1 VNSCLP
7 RNSALVRVLQAV
19 GLCALMF
26 LSTASH
32 AQNLGRISG
41 IITDSSGAVVSG
53 AAVTVT
59 DTERNIARNLTADS
73 SGIYSAPNL
82 IPSTYTVRAAYM
94 GFSPIEHNGITVGV
108 GDDVHIDL
116 TLRPGLQAQ
125 TVTVTSEAPQIS
137 TTNAQ
142 LGGEVTGQSLTE
154 LPVAGHNFLQLM
166 ALHPGMQGRPGGGA
180 AGQEPYANG
189 LRAEYNV
196 ILFDGL
202 ASYTSYYPTSQPV
215 SIGYAGGGPEEAIV
229 VPADS
234 VQDFTVVLNPKAEYG
249 WRPGAQIS
257 MGMKSGTN
265 TLHGAAFALGRDAA
279 LIARNPFFQTKVE
292 NTFENYGATLGG
304 PIKSNKVFFLV
315 SYEGQQEAV
324 DEPRNATMPEF
335 TSNAAQLSQFLTI
348 PGLPNPAKFS
358 MPAALQAM
366 ETAGT
371 PISPL
376 SLALTGCSTTTLLC
390 SGAGLFSNTTA
401 SKNGLYPV
409 AFPLTGSTNDG
420 VGKIDYHMND
430 KNSFNGEYFA
440 GKGSIIAPVSTI
452 TQQYWSA
459 NLYSTSQVARAVWT
473 YIPNSSWVNDA
484 RFGWDYSLANEN
496 GLLDCNGG
504 QGAPDY
510 ATLGLVSG
518 STICGLPTITIA
530 GFNNLNGQ
538 GDSTAVSNVYRWSDS
553 VSYTHGNHI
562 FKFGGEMAFNT
573 GAVNL
578 NIQNSHGTINFNTNN
593 AAVPL
598 PGIASA
604 NATPLEYFF
613 AGLPTSS
620 TLQVG
625 SVPRTFHYYQYAG
638 YVQDD
643 WRIVPRLT
651 MNLGLRYEYMSTIWA
666 TDGFFANFA
675 PGTPS
680 GLVQQGHGG
689 SLYNFDHNAFAPRFG
704 FAWDVTGKASTI
716 LRGSFNIVY
725 EQPTGQ
731 VFFSPGAT
739 LNINPSGL
747 SMYSGC
753 TKSGFTAAALATCT
767 QGPIT
772 TPGGNI
778 TLASVTIAPPQ
789 ATVPWVSGQSIFGNY
804 TSATPVCTNQ
814 SPCAIGGTAQHL
826 QFPEILEWNFGIQ
839 QALTSNLSL
848 DVEYVG
854 NKGQHEFAYTDLN
867 QPALGPATNEILR
880 RPYSMN
886 GEYPWFG
893 KIGELGSFGEYSNYD
908 GLQVV
913 LTARGF
919 HGLSFVAGYTY
930 AHALDEGSVDMGM
943 VIPMN
948 SLNPGLEYGNSASDL
963 RHHFTIAPTYM
974 VPSRKAPLQLL
985 DGWQLS
991 SSFTISSGRPYNA
1004 VDSTDDISGT
1014 GELQDRWTLA
1024 GTPKDFK
1031 KYGGAVPIPYFAG
1044 ALGVAGLPIACQNAA
1059 AAEPNGPGGIANNDT
1074 GMANLLKYGC
1084 YMAGNSVI
1092 VPPAQGTFGTMSRY
1106 ELFGPGFEEWDFSVS
1121 KAWRIKERLN
1131 ATFRAEIYNVL
1142 NRTQYAAPTATLNT
1156 TGTFGQSQA
1165 TPDVGANSP
1174 IIGTGGPRKIQL
1186 GLKFTF

>member
-1 VNSCLP
+1 MNSCLP
-7 RNSALVRVLQAV
+7 RKIVLVRVLQAI

-26 LSTASH
+26 FSTASH

-53 AAVTVT
+53 ATVTVS

-73 SGIYSAPNL
+73 SGTYSAPNL
-82 IPSTYTVRAAYM
+82 IPSTYTVRAAFT
-94 GFSPIEHNGITVGV
+94 GFSPTEHTGITVGV

-116 TLRPGLQAQ
+116 TLQPGLQAQ
-125 TVTVTSEAPQIS
+125 TVVVTGEVPQIS
-137 TTNAQ
+137 TTNAE
-142 LGGEVTGQSLTE
+142 LGGEVTGASLSE

-189 LRAEYNV
+189 MRAEYNV

-234 VQDFTVVLNPKAEYG
+234 VQDFTVVQNPKAEYG
-249 WRPGAQIS
+249 WRPGAQMS
-257 MGMKSGTN
+257 VGMKSGTN
-265 TLHGAAFALGRDAA
+265 ALHGTAFALGRDAA
-279 LIARNPFFQTKVE
+279 LIARNPFFATKVE

-304 PIKSNKVFFLV
+304 PIIRDKVFFLV
-315 SYEGQQEAV
+315 SYEGQGEAV
-324 DEPRNATMPEF
+324 DEPRTATMPEF
-335 TSNAAQLSQFLTI
+335 TSSAAQLTQFLALS
-348 PGLPNPAKFS
+348 PKFS
-358 MPAALQAM
+358 MPAALQVLQ
-366 ETAGT
+366 TAGIT
-371 PISPL
+371 PSPL
-376 SLALTGCSTTTLLC
+376 SLSLTGCSAATLLC
-390 SGAGLFSNTTA
+390 TGAGLFSNTT
-401 SKNGLYPV
+401 STGNGLYPV
-409 AFPLTGSTNDG
+409 AFPLTGGTNDG
-420 VGKIDYHMND
+420 VVKIDYHMND
-430 KNSFNGEYFA
+430 KNSFNAEYFA

-504 QGAPDY
+504 QGAPNY
-510 ATLGLVSG
+510 ASLGLVSG
-518 STICGLPTITIA
+518 STLCGLPTITIA

-538 GDSTAVSNVYRWSDS
+538 GDSTAVSNVYRWADS

-562 FKFGGEMAFNT
+562 FRFGGELALNT

-578 NIQNSHGTINFNTNN
+578 NIQNSHGTVNFNTNN

-598 PGIASA
+598 PLPAGQKS
-604 NATPLEYFF
+604 TPLEYFF

-625 SVPRTFHYYQYAG
+625 SVPRTFRYFQYAG
-638 YVQDD
+638 FVQDD

-651 MNLGLRYEYMSTIWA
+651 LNLGVRYEYMTRVWA
-666 TDGFFANFA
+666 TDGYFANIDV
-675 PGTPS
+675 GTPS
-680 GLVQQGHGG
+680 GLVQQGQGA

-704 FAWDVTGKASTI
+704 FAWDVTGRATTTI
-716 LRGSFNIVY
+716 RGSFNIVY

-731 VFFSPGAT
+731 VFFSPAAT

-767 QGPIT
+767 AGPIT

-778 TLASVTIAPPQ
+778 NLASVTITPPQ
-789 ATVPWVSGQSIFGNY
+789 ATVPWASGQSIFGAY

-814 SPCAIGGTAQHL
+814 TPCAVGGTTRYL

-839 QALTSNLSL
+839 RALNSNFSL

-854 NKGQHEFAYTDLN
+854 NHGQHEFAYTDIN
-867 QPALGPATNEILR
+867 QPALGLATNEILR
-880 RPYSMN
+880 RPYTVN

-893 KIGELGSFGEYSNYD
+893 KMGMLGSFGEYSNYN
-908 GLQVV
+908 GLQVL
-913 LTARGF
+913 LTSRGY

-963 RHHFTIAPTYM
+963 RHHFTIAPTYLF
-974 VPSRKAPLQLL
+974 PTRKAPLQLL
-985 DGWQLS
+985 EGWQIT

-1004 VDSTDDISGT
+1004 VDSADDFSGT
-1014 GELQDRWTLA
+1014 GELQDRWTLV
-1024 GTPKDFK
+1024 GTPSDFK
-1031 KYGGAVPIPYFAG
+1031 EYGKAVPIPYFAPPS
-1044 ALGVAGLPIACQNAA
+1044 ATQLIPLPAACVTAA
-1059 AAEPNGPGGIANNDT
+1059 AAEPLGPGGATDT
-1074 GMANLLKYGC
+1074 GTASLNKVGC

-1121 KAWRIKERLN
+1121 KAWQIKERLT
-1131 ATFRAEIYNVL
+1131 ATFRAEVYNML
-1142 NRTQYAAPTATLNT
+1142 NQTQYAAPTATLNT
-1156 TGTFGQSQA
+1156 TSSFGQSQS
-1165 TPDVGANSP
+1165 TPDIGANSP

-1186 GLKFTF
+1186 GLRFTF

>member
-1 VNSCLP
+1 MNSCLP
-7 RNSALVRVLQAV
+7 RNNALERLLQAV

-41 IITDSSGAVVSG
+41 IIKDSSGAVVAG

-59 DTERNIARNLTADS
+59 DTERNNARNLTADS
-73 SGIYSAPNL
+73 TGIYSAPNL
-82 IPSTYTVRAAYM
+82 IPSTYTVRAAYT
-94 GFSPIEHNGITVGV
+94 GFGPVEHTGITVGV
-108 GDDVHIDL
+108 GDDVHIDFML
-116 TLRPGLQAQ
+116 QPGQQAQ
-125 TVTVTSEAPQIS
+125 TVTVTGEAPQIS
-137 TTNAQ
+137 TTNAE
-142 LGGEVTGQSLTE
+142 LGGEVTGDSLSE
-154 LPVAGHNFLQLM
+154 IPIAGHNFLQLL

-202 ASYTSYYPTSQPV
+202 ASYTSYYPTSQPI

-229 VPADS
+229 IPPDS
-234 VQDFTVVLNPKAEYG
+234 VQDFTVVQNPKAEYG
-249 WRPGAQIS
+249 WRPGAQMS
-257 MGMKSGTN
+257 VGMKSGTN

-304 PIKSNKVFFLV
+304 PIKKDKVFFLV
-315 SYEGQQEAV
+315 SYEGQNEAV

-335 TSNAAQLSQFLTI
+335 TSNAAQLSQFLAVS
-348 PGLPNPAKFS
+348 PKLS
-358 MPAALQAM
+358 MPAALKVL
-366 ETAGT
+366 ETDGVT
-371 PISPL
+371 ISPL

-390 SGAGLFSNTTA
+390 SGAGLFSNTIA
-401 SKNGLYPV
+401 GPSGLYPV
-409 AFPLTGSTNDG
+409 AFPLTGGTNDG
-420 VGKIDYHMND
+420 VVKIDYHMSD
-430 KNSFNGEYFA
+430 KNSFNAEFFSGR
-440 GKGSIIAPVSTI
+440 GSIIAPVSTI

-459 NLYSTSQVARAVWT
+459 NLYSNSSVARAVWI
-473 YIPNSSWVNDA
+473 YVPNSSWVNDA

-504 QGAPDY
+504 QGAPNY
-510 ATLGLVSG
+510 SALGLVSG
-518 STICGLPTITIA
+518 STICGLPTITIS

-538 GDSTAVSNVYRWSDS
+538 GDSTAISNVYRWADS

-562 FKFGGEMAFNT
+562 FKFGGELAYNT
-573 GAVNL
+573 GTVNL

-598 PGIASA
+598 PGVTG
-604 NATPLEYFF
+604 ATSLEYFF
-613 AGLPTSS
+613 AGLPSSS

-625 SVPRTFHYYQYAG
+625 SVPRSFRYNQVAG
-638 YVQDD
+638 FVQDD
-643 WRIVPRLT
+643 WRIMPRLT
-651 MNLGLRYEYMSTIWA
+651 LNLGLRYEYMSTVWA

-680 GLVQQGHGG
+680 GLVQQGHNG
-689 SLYNFDHNAFAPRFG
+689 SLYKFDRTPFAPRFG
-704 FAWDVTGKASTI
+704 FAWDMTGNATTI

-731 VFFSPGAT
+731 VFFSPAAT

-747 SMYSGC
+747 GMYSGC
-753 TKSGFTAAALATCT
+753 TQGGFTAAALATCT
-767 QGPIT
+767 QGPVT

-778 TLASVTIAPPQ
+778 TLASVTITPPQ
-789 ATVPWVSGQSIFGNY
+789 ATVPWVSGESIFGNY

-814 SPCAIGGTAQHL
+814 SPCAVGGAAPHI
-826 QFPEILEWNFGIQ
+826 QFPEIFEWNFGVQ
-839 QALTSNLSL
+839 RALTSNLSL

-867 QPALGPATNEILR
+867 QPALGPVANEKLR
-880 RPYSMN
+880 RPYTVN

-913 LTARGF
+913 LTARGS

-930 AHALDEGSVDMGM
+930 SHSLDEGSVDMGM

-963 RHHFTIAPTYM
+963 RHHFTFAPTYQL
-974 VPSRKAPLQLL
+974 PSRKAPLQLL
-985 DGWQLS
+985 EGWQITS
-991 SSFTISSGRPYNA
+991 AFTISSGRPYNA
-1004 VDSTDDISGT
+1004 VDSTDDFSGT
-1014 GELQDRWTLA
+1014 GELQDRWTLV

-1031 KYGGAVPIPYFAG
+1031 EYGRAVPIPYYPG
-1044 ALGVAGLPIACQNAA
+1044 SLGLAGLPTACLTAA
-1059 AAEPNGPGGIANNDT
+1059 AGEPQGPGGTT
-1074 GMANLLKYGC
+1074 GTTSLLKAGC
-1084 YMAGNSVI
+1084 YMAGGSVI

-1121 KAWRIKERLN
+1121 KAWHIKEGLN
-1131 ATFRAEIYNVL
+1131 ATFRAEVYNVL
-1142 NRTQYAAPTATLNT
+1142 NQTQYAAPTATLNT
-1156 TGTFGQSQA
+1156 GGSFGSSAA